1 MIRGAIE
8 VAQHNRIAGWVYSSA
23 DTVRDKLILAFVG
36 PRCVGS
42 GKVERFRKDLLDAKL
57 GDGYCGFEF
66 AIKLNDGER
75 LGAVVVRLQSSD
87 AALIQRDSV
96 LTGPNDDG
104 DADAAPDMGA
114 ISPASVAWMQ
124 DRGWLEQQEY
134 DFLKAVQNMGA
145 YERGLRAP
153 RRAGSDST
161 TAKPETVVADLLA
174 VYCLGEVDVRQTKI
188 ASISDLAADGSP
200 LHGPG
205 ASVVALWSPE
215 RGRISLDE
223 RSHAGAAAGRG
234 QVMAKA
240 PPGGIEYSFG
250 PDRLLFLHRLC
261 TFAPVGTAP
270 ASGIVVFSATPRA
283 ATQPAKRADAKAES
297 KAA

>member
-1 MIRGAIE
+1 MVRGAIE

-23 DTVRDKLILAFVG
+23 DTVRDKMILAFVG
-36 PRCVGS
+36 GRCVGS

-66 AIKLNDGER
+66 PIKLNEGER

-87 AALIQRDSV
+87 AALIQRDSI
-96 LTGPNDDG
+96 LSGPH
-104 DADAAPDMGA
+104 DAGEVDAAPDMGA

-134 DFLKAVQNMGA
+134 DFLKAVQNLGA

-153 RRAGSDST
+153 RRAGSEAAAT
-161 TAKPETVVADLLA
+161 KPENVVADLLA
-174 VYCLGEVDVRQTKI
+174 VYCLGEVEVQQTKI
-188 ASISDLAADGSP
+188 ASVSELAGDGSAFH
-200 LHGPG
+200 LPG

-223 RSHAGAAAGRG
+223 RSHAGPVAGRG
-234 QVMAKA
+234 QVLAKA
-240 PPGGIEYSFG
+240 PEGGIEYSFG
-250 PDRLLFLHRLC
+250 PDRLLFLHRMC
-261 TFAPVGTAP
+261 SFAPVGTAP
-270 ASGIVVFSATPRA
+270 ASGIIVFGATLRA
-283 ATQPAKRADAKAES
+283 AAKPSKRAEP